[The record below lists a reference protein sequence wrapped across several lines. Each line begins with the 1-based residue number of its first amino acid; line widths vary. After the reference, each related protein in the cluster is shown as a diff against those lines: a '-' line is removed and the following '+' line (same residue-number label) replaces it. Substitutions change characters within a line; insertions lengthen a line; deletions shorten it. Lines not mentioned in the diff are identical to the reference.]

1 MGRLFLV
8 RHGQA
13 SALSG
18 DYDQLSTL
26 GREQS
31 RLLASHFDRFEIVPD
46 RVLVGPRR
54 RHAQTHDETL
64 SALHTRDR
72 WPTPEPVQELD
83 EHHAVQLVVHLGPT
97 LHAREDE
104 LGTLA
109 RAAYGGETGD
119 IKRAMGRLFAHVIP
133 AWVRGEL
140 SHPEVEPFQDFK
152 ARVSRFIESAR
163 AFEGTTVAFTSGGA
177 ISAAVAE
184 AQGLDDERTLDVM
197 WHLLNASITEL
208 VVRDRKITLAS
219 LNATPHLAE
228 PRLLTHI

>member
-26 GREQS
+26 GREQA
-31 RLLASHFDRFEIVPD
+31 RLLASHFDRFDIVPD

-54 RHAQTHDETL
+54 RHIQTHEETL
-64 SALHTRDR
+64 SAIRSRER
-72 WPTPEPVQELD
+72 WPVAQHVPELD

-104 LGTLA
+104 LGSLA
-109 RAAYGGETGD
+109 RAAYGGDHD
-119 IKRAMGRLFAHVIP
+119 IKRAMGRLFQHVIP
-133 AWVRGEL
+133 AWVRGDL
-140 SHPEVEPFQDFK
+140 SHPEVEPFIDFK
-152 ARVSRFIESAR
+152 ARVSRFLESAR

-184 AQGLDDERTLDVM
+184 AQGLDEERTLDVM

-208 VVRDRKITLAS
+208 VIRDRRITLAA
-219 LNATPHLAE
+219 LNGTPHLTEA
-228 PRLLTHI
+228 RLLTHI

>member
-18 DYDQLSTL
+18 DYDQLSVL

-31 RLLASHFDRFEIVPD
+31 RLLASHFDRFDLVPD

-54 RHAQTHDETL
+54 RHAQTLDETL
-64 SALHTRDR
+64 SAVRERDR
-72 WPTPEPVQELD
+72 WPAAQRVPELD
-83 EHHAVQLVVHLGPT
+83 EHHAVQLVVHLGPA

-104 LGTLA
+104 LGSLA
-109 RAAYGGETGD
+109 RAAYGGESGD
-119 IKRAMGRLFAHVIP
+119 IKRAMGRLFMHVIP
-133 AWVRGEL
+133 AWVRGDL
-140 SHPEVEPFQDFK
+140 SHPEVEPFVDFK
-152 ARVSRFIESAR
+152 ARVARFVESAR

-184 AQGLDDERTLDVM
+184 AQGLDTERTLDVM

-208 VVRDRKITLAS
+208 AIRDGQITLAA
-219 LNATPHLAE
+219 LNGTPHLTE
-228 PRLLTHI
+228 SRLLTHI

>member
-31 RLLASHFDRFEIVPD
+31 RLLAGHFERFQIVPD

-54 RHAQTHDETL
+54 RHVQTHAEAL
-64 SALHTRDR
+64 SALTLRDR
-72 WPTPEPVQELD
+72 WPAPEHAPELD
-83 EHHAVQLVVHLGPT
+83 EHHAVQLVVHLGPAF
-97 LHAREDE
+97 HAREDD

-109 RAAYGGETGD
+109 RAAYGGEGD
-119 IKRAMGRLFAHVIP
+119 IKRAMGKLFAHVIP

-140 SHPEVEPFQDFK
+140 SHPEVEPFVDFK
-152 ARVSRFIESAR
+152 ARVSRFIETAR

-184 AQGLDDERTLDVM
+184 AQGLGDERTLDVM

-208 VVRDRKITLAS
+208 VIRDRTITLAA
-219 LNATPHLAE
+219 LNGTPHLAE
-228 PRLLTHI
+228 ARLLTHI